1 VADKHLSI
9 YRKKRDFEKTA
20 EPSGEAAVAP
30 SRRRRFVI
38 QKHDA
43 TRLHYDLRLEF
54 DGVFK
59 SWAVTRGPSLDPH
72 DKRLAVEVEDHP
84 LDYGDFEGTIP
95 KGQYGGGTVQLWDRG
110 YWESPDPDKGFKKG
124 DLKFTLDGDKLH
136 GSWVLVRMRHD
147 RNGGKRTNWLL
158 IKHRDEYAR
167 DDKGDIILDED
178 KSVASGRAMSE
189 IAAGKGKA
197 PKPFMLAKNGRG
209 KSDAVWNSNRGMA
222 AEARAER
229 EEPQPAPKAKANG
242 KRAVSAK
249 TKKVPAIPGFVAP
262 ELCVSVEKPPEAA
275 GWGHEIKL
283 DGYRLQ
289 LRVEGG
295 EVTLKTRKG
304 LDWTEK
310 FAAVAKEA
318 GSLPDAL
325 IDGEVVALDGEGNPD
340 FSALQAALSDGKTGN
355 LIFFAFDLLFADE
368 FDLRRSPL
376 TERKQRLKDLLEG
389 RTQRKE
395 PLIRYLDHVEAGG
408 EAVWQTACKMSLE
421 GIISKKLS
429 ASYQSG
435 RSENWTKTKCRAG
448 HEVVLGGWKTT
459 NGKFRSLM
467 AGVYR
472 DGHLAHVGIVGT
484 GFGQDKVKRLMPALK
499 AAASAKSP
507 FGGKNAPK
515 KTRDVHWLKPELVA
529 EIEFAG
535 FTADGN
541 VRQAA
546 FKGLRQDK
554 PAKEVTAENPAMTE
568 IATPKPAR
576 ASAKT
581 SGARGGPSKTTGSKA
596 SEVMGVV
603 ISKPDKALWPDG
615 GDGKPVTKLD
625 LARYFEAVGGWLIG
639 HIKGRPCSIVR
650 APDGIKGET
659 FFQRHA
665 MMGTSKL
672 LELVK
677 VSGDRKPY
685 LQIDRVEGLAAVAQ
699 IGGLEL
705 HPWNCAPGQPDT
717 PGRLVF
723 DLDPAPDVEF
733 SEVIEAA
740 KDMRQR
746 LTSLGLE
753 SFCKTTGGKG
763 LHVVTPLLYGAKEKV
778 DWKEAKAFAQGVCQ
792 WMANDDPERYLL
804 NMAKKLRKGKI
815 FLDYLRNDRMS
826 TAVAVLS
833 PRARDGATV
842 SMPVTW
848 AQVRGDLDPKRYTV
862 RTVPALLAKTKAWKG
877 YDKAAAPIKP
887 AIKKLGP
894 AK

>member
-1 VADKHLSI
+1 VADKHLST

-20 EPSGEAAVAP
+20 EPSGEVAVAP
-30 SRRRRFVI
+30 SKRRRFVI

-110 YWESPDPDKGFKKG
+110 YWESPDPEKGFKKG
-124 DLKFTLDGDKLH
+124 DLKFTLDGEKLH

-167 DDKGDIILDED
+167 DDKGDIILKED

-222 AEARAER
+222 ADARAER
-229 EEPQPAPKAKANG
+229 ETDEPSRSKSSKS
-242 KRAVSAK
+242 KSS
-249 TKKVPAIPGFVAP
+249 KVKQVAAIPGFVAP

-289 LRVEGG
+289 LRVEDG

-310 FAAVAKEA
+310 FAAIAKEA

-325 IDGEVVALDGEGNPD
+325 IDGEVVALDAKGDPD

-355 LIFFAFDLLFADE
+355 LIFFAFDLMFSDE
-368 FDLRRSPL
+368 FDLRRLPL
-376 TERKQRLKDLLEG
+376 SERKQRLKDMLEG
-389 RTQRKE
+389 RGGRKE
-395 PLIRYLDHVEAGG
+395 RLIRYLDHVEAGG

-421 GIISKKLS
+421 GIISKKLG
-429 ASYQSG
+429 APYQSG

-472 DGHLAHVGIVGT
+472 GDHLAHVGIVGT
-484 GFGQDKVKRLMPALK
+484 GFGQDKIKRLMPALK
-499 AAASAKSP
+499 AAASSKSP

-554 PAKEVTAENPAMTE
+554 PAKEVTAEKPAMTE
-568 IATPKPAR
+568 IATPAPAR

-581 SGARGGPSKTTGSKA
+581 SSARSAASKKA
-596 SEVMGVV
+596 DGKSAGVMGVV

-615 GDGKPVTKLD
+615 GDGEPVTKLD
-625 LARYFEAVGGWLIG
+625 LARYFEAVGGWMIG

-685 LQIDRVEGLAAVAQ
+685 LQIDRIEGLAAVAQ

-733 SEVIEAA
+733 SEVVEAA

-778 DWKEAKAFAQGVCQ
+778 DWKAAKAFAQGVCQ

-833 PRARDGATV
+833 PRAREGATV

-848 AQVRGDLDPKRYTV
+848 AQVRGDPDPGRYTV
-862 RTVPALLAKTKAWKG
+862 RTVPALLAKTKAWEG
-877 YDKAAAPIKP
+877 YDKAAASIKP
-887 AIKKLGP
+887 AIKKLG
-894 AK
+894 AQV